1 MLLPHFGG
9 DVNDID
15 IIIETSYK
23 EPIVTLL
30 KNKYRH
36 TRNSF
41 GGYKFYVP
49 SSKYATVRVDV
60 DFIDKD
66 ISVLYKNFVEYNF
79 DVLFYNVKKKEI
91 ITFDNHFSNYFEKE
105 IIERIGKKV
114 HPVLGYEKSKR
125 RKKKADHQLFSV
137 YLHLGYNKPDSKKVP
152 IDTYHF
158 GNSINV
164 ANNKWY
170 LSYEVAAYTE
180 IMQTLEKYIK

>member
-23 EPIVTLL
+23 ESIVTLL
-30 KNKYRH
+30 KSKYRH

-49 SSKYATVRVDV
+49 SSKYATVSVDV

-105 IIERIGKKV
+105 IIERIGNKV

-125 RKKKADHQLFSV
+125 RKKAADHQLFGV
-137 YLHLGYNKPDSKKVP
+137 YLNLGYNKPNPEKILIDSYAFGSS
-152 IDTYHF
+152 IDE
-158 GNSINV
+158 N
-164 ANNKWY
+164 NNKWY
-170 LSYEVAAYTE
+170 LNHQVEAYNE
-180 IMQTLEKYIK
+180 IMQTLEKYVK